1 MEVSLVVLFLVV
13 GMAAVLVVVLPLR
26 ALPSPAGEK
35 GRRWRY
41 GVYFAATGLGYLALE
56 VALLQ
61 KFGLFLGHPSY
72 ALSVVLAFLLLF
84 TGLGSLVSEA
94 LVARLGGV
102 RFASYALAFVVLA
115 EHLLLLPHLGRFA
128 SLPFLARSLL
138 VALLVAPLAL
148 LLGVFLPTAL
158 ERLKREAPSFVPWA
172 WGLNGVFSVL
182 SPILSVGIAMTF
194 GISALLLSALPLYL
208 LAGLC
213 LPEP

>member
-1 MEVSLVVLFLVV
+1 M
-13 GMAAVLVVVLPLR
+13 
-26 ALPSPAGEK
+26 
-35 GRRWRY
+35 
-41 GVYFAATGLGYLALE
+41 
-56 VALLQ
+56 
-61 KFGLFLGHPSY
+61 
-72 ALSVVLAFLLLF
+72 
-84 TGLGSLVSEA
+84 
-94 LVARLGGV
+94 ARLGGV

-128 SLPFLARSLL
+128 SLPFLARCFF

-182 SPILSVGIAMTF
+182 APILSVGIAMTF